1 MNREEIKSLIE
12 EVTNETII
20 KLKKSRFDERK

>member
-1 MNREEIKSLIE
+1 MNKEEIKSLIE